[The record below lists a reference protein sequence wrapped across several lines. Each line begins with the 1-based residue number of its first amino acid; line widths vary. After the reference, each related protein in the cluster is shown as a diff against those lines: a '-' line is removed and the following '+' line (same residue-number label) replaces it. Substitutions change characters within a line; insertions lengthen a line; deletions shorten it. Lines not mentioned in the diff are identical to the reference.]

1 MKAALLVIDV
11 QKAFFEE
18 DAVTTRSLNSAV
30 WYINAAIDVFRKKG
44 LPVISVQHMNEDEKS
59 GAWRR
64 RVLTC
69 RTRCKSCLPMCIFT
83 RRMAMRSIKHLSWKK
98 YTNWALTR
106 FFLTGYCAENCVL
119 STCRGAED
127 VDLMPILV
135 RGAIASGSLE
145 RIKFVEDI
153 NDVISIGAL
162 YKVLG

>member
-1 MKAALLVIDV
+1 MKAALLAIDV

-44 LPVISVQHMNEDEKS
+44 LPVISVQHMNEDENLVP
-59 GAWRR
+59 GEEGFD
-64 RVLTC
+64 
-69 RTRCKSCLPMCIFT
+69 LPD
-83 RRMAMRSIKHLSWKK
+83 
-98 YTNWALTR
+98 ALQILPTDVHIHKTYGNA
-106 FFLTGYCAENCVL
+106 FNKTPLLEEIHKLGVDTVFLTGYCAENCVL

-127 VDLMPILV
+127 VDLTPILV